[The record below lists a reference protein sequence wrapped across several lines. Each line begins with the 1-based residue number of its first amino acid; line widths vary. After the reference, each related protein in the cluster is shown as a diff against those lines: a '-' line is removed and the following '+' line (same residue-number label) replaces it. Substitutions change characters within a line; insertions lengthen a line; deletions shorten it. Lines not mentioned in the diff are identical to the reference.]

1 MLVSY
6 KDYVEGKYYNCDI
19 NIISGIS
26 ENMVPSYIISELNGL
41 LKDDYTEDTIIIDG
55 VEYVK
60 KI

>member
-1 MLVSY
+1 
-6 KDYVEGKYYNCDI
+6 
-19 NIISGIS
+19 
-26 ENMVPSYIISELNGL
+26 MVPSYIISELNGL